1 LGVTVAIELG
11 VEHDG
16 RRSRPVDTR
25 ARPPL
30 ELTLI
35 NGFELRRAGAP
46 AALPFGAQ
54 RLIAF
59 LALREH
65 PVLRSQV
72 AGTLW
77 PEALDGQAGANLRST
92 LWRIRRSGC
101 SAVEGTGGHIG
112 LAPWVSVDL
121 RETYALAHRVLD
133 PAARTDVSTSAIS
146 RFERDLLPDW
156 YEDWVQADRER
167 FRQVRLHT
175 LERLAERLAERG
187 LFAGAIEAAL
197 SAISGEQ
204 LRESAHRTLIRIY
217 LMEGNKGEAI
227 RQYVLYQRL
236 LSDELGIQ
244 PSAELQRLVGEFGPL
259 H

>member
-1 LGVTVAIELG
+1 MAIELR
-11 VEHDG
+11 VEHNG
-16 RRSRPVDTR
+16 KRERSISVS
-25 ARPPL
+25 RPPL
-30 ELTLI
+30 DLTLI
-35 NGFELRRAGAP
+35 NGFELLRAGRP
-46 AALPFGAQ
+46 ATLPFGAQ

-59 LALREH
+59 LALKDH

-112 LAPWVSVDL
+112 LAPWVLVDL
-121 RETYALAHRVLD
+121 RDTYALAYRVLD
-133 PAARTDVSTSAIS
+133 PTADADVSPAAIS
-146 RFERDLLPDW
+146 RFDRDLLPDW

-167 FRQVRLHT
+167 FRQIRLHT
-175 LERLAERLAERG
+175 LERLAERLADRG

-197 SAISGEQ
+197 SAIAGEP

-236 LSDELGIQ
+236 LWDELGIQ
-244 PSAELQRLVGEFGPL
+244 PSMELQRLVGEFGPQ

>member
-1 LGVTVAIELG
+1 MAIELR

-16 RRSRPVDTR
+16 RRSRSVDTR

-35 NGFELRRAGAP
+35 NGFELRRAGEP

-112 LAPWVSVDL
+112 LAPWVAVDL

-133 PAARTDVSTSAIS
+133 PAVQAEVSPSAIS
-146 RFERDLLPDW
+146 RFDRDLLPDW

-167 FRQVRLHT
+167 FRQIRLHT

-187 LFAGAIEAAL
+187 LEVRPRGRSTLVSWAAQDADAEVARLAGEGVIVRSIPAVGVVRASVGAWTSEAEIE
-197 SAISGEQ
+197 
-204 LRESAHRTLIRIY
+204 
-217 LMEGNKGEAI
+217 
-227 RQYVLYQRL
+227 
-236 LSDELGIQ
+236 
-244 PSAELQRLVGEFGPL
+244 RLVEL
-259 H
+259 AAV

>member
-1 LGVTVAIELG
+1 VAIELR
-11 VEHDG
+11 VEQDG
-16 RRSRPVDTR
+16 KRERSISSR

-35 NGFELRRAGAP
+35 NGFELRRAGVLVT
-46 AALPFGAQ
+46 LPFGAQ

-59 LALREH
+59 LALKEH

-101 SAVEGTGGHIG
+101 SAVEGTGGHVG
-112 LAPWVSVDL
+112 LAPWVLVDL
-121 RETYALAHRVLD
+121 RDTYALAYRVLD
-133 PAARTDVSTSAIS
+133 PAAEAEVTPGAIS
-146 RFERDLLPDW
+146 RFDRDLLPDW

-167 FRQVRLHT
+167 FRQIRLHT
-175 LERLAERLAERG
+175 LERLAERLAEGG

-197 SAISGEQ
+197 SAISGEP

-236 LSDELGIQ
+236 LWDELGIQ
-244 PSAELQRLVGEFGPL
+244 PSGELQRLVGEFGPQ

>member
-1 LGVTVAIELG
+1 MAIEVG
-11 VEHDG
+11 VEQNGG
-16 RRSRPVDTR
+16 RERAISAR

-35 NGFELRRAGAP
+35 NGFELHRAGAP
-46 AALPFGAQ
+46 VTLPFGAQ

-59 LALREH
+59 LALKEH

-101 SAVEGTGGHIG
+101 SAVAGTGGHVG
-112 LAPWVSVDL
+112 LAPWVMVDL
-121 RETYALAHRVLD
+121 RDTYAVAYRVLD
-133 PAARTDVSTSAIS
+133 PAAETDVSPSTIS

-167 FRQVRLHT
+167 FRQIRLHT
-175 LERLAERLAERG
+175 LERLSERLAERG

-197 SAISGEQ
+197 SAIAGEP

-227 RQYVLYQRL
+227 RQYVMYQRL
-236 LSDELGIQ
+236 LWDELGIQ
-244 PSAELQRLVGEFGPL
+244 PSVELQRLVGEFGPR